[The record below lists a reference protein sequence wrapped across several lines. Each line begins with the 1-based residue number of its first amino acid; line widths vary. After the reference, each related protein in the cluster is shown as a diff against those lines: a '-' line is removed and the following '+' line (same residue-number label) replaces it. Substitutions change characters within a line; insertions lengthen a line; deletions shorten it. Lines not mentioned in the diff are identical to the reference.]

1 MSGALRRGRN
11 LLSLSEIVA
20 STMRPLYGAGGGA
33 ETAAGGQA
41 ETAAGGQAETAVA
54 RDRAEAGAGGGGRR
68 PRVAGARRDCVPGRA
83 LSSAGMDVTLIVD
96 GANVMGSRADGWW
109 RDRAGA
115 MARLHGELAALAARG
130 IRGPV
135 PGDPAAAEDADPGG
149 DAAGG
154 PWYPHVYLVVEGR
167 ARGMLDLVSPAPAVR
182 VVAARGEGD
191 DEIAD
196 LAGRLTGHRIVI
208 TADRELRR
216 RCIAAGAAVTGP
228 SWLIRQFAA

>member
-1 MSGALRRGRN
+1 
-11 LLSLSEIVA
+11 
-20 STMRPLYGAGGGA
+20 
-33 ETAAGGQA
+33 
-41 ETAAGGQAETAVA
+41 
-54 RDRAEAGAGGGGRR
+54 
-68 PRVAGARRDCVPGRA
+68 
-83 LSSAGMDVTLIVD
+83 MDVTLIVD

-135 PGDPAAAEDADPGG
+135 PGDPAAAGNA
-149 DAAGG
+149 DAAPEPG
-154 PWYPHVYLVVEGR
+154 PDSAAEPGPHGVPEAGSAGAPEAGRDDTDGRWYPQIVLVVEGR
-167 ARGMLDLVSPAPAVR
+167 TRKVLSLVSAAPGVQ

-196 LAGRLTGHRIVI
+196 LAGRMPGQRVVV

-216 RCIAAGAAVTGP
+216 RVTAAGAAVTGP
-228 SWLIRQFAA
+228 GWLLRQFR

>member
-1 MSGALRRGRN
+1 
-11 LLSLSEIVA
+11 V
-20 STMRPLYGAGGGA
+20 GG
-33 ETAAGGQA
+33 
-41 ETAAGGQAETAVA
+41 
-54 RDRAEAGAGGGGRR
+54 RAEAALRWGG
-68 PRVAGARRDCVPGRA
+68 A

-115 MARLHGELAALAARG
+115 MARLHSELAALAARG

-135 PGDPAAAEDADPGG
+135 PGDLPESRGSG
-149 DAAGG
+149 DAGDGPGSAGAPEPG
-154 PWYPHVYLVVEGR
+154 SASAPEPGSAGAPGAGQDDPDGHWYPQVILVVEGR
-167 ARGMLDLVSPAPAVR
+167 TRKVLSLVSPAPGVQ

-196 LAGRLTGHRIVI
+196 LAGRLPGPRVVV

-216 RCIAAGAAVTGP
+216 RVTAAGAAVTGP
-228 SWLIRQFAA
+228 GWLLRQFR